1 MEHDERWLELF
12 RLLQRVI
19 ARQFLVSTDKV
30 SPGLNILDT
39 FKADS
44 LDVVQIVMTVEELL
58 AVEIPDEDME
68 TFVTVRDAVDY
79 LYNRGAS
86 P

>member
-1 MEHDERWLELF
+1 MEHDERWQELF
-12 RLLQRVI
+12 RVLQRVI
-19 ARQFLVSTDKV
+19 AEQFHVSTDKV

-79 LYNRGAS
+79 LHNQGAS